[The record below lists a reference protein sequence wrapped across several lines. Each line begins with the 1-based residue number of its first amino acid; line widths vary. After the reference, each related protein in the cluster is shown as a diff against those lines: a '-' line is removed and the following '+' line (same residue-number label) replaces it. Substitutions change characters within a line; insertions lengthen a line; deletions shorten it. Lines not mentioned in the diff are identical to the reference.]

1 MRATRRIVRRLSAAP
16 SSTTAPSRPEVTF
29 SMEGRAVDVMGTCP
43 VLTVDATAS
52 CLEVAAQLTAAR
64 RHAAVVLDEHGALAG
79 LLTERD
85 FLTKLSFEKGAASA
99 TAAAQI
105 MTLAEELVLGSGAC
119 SVDRVVRRMRKERI
133 SSFPLLDDASKE
145 VLAVVH
151 KGHIARQIFDALNQD
166 GAGPTV
172 GDMLDWHAGKAR
184 AGDVRGCATSLPPF
198 AAVSEAVEL
207 MRDAGSGSL
216 SIFAPPLATHS
227 HFVMTTSFGLFTE
240 REYVASL
247 PLLESR
253 YADDVELFEVA
264 RFSRGNSKSTMRTIH
279 DAKDVRRVRPEG
291 ITAVGRATPVRD
303 CLSLMLGNDLLY
315 APVTENKKPIDVV
328 SLRDINL
335 FLAPTDGRT

>member
-1 MRATRRIVRRLSAAP
+1 MRASRRLVRSLSAAAQ
-16 SSTTAPSRPEVTF
+16 STPPARPEVTF

-43 VLTVDATAS
+43 VLKVETTTS
-52 CLEVAAQLTAAR
+52 CLDVAATLTKQK
-64 RHAAVVLDEHGALAG
+64 RHAAVVVDEQGELAG
-79 LLTERD
+79 LLSERD
-85 FLTKLSFEKGAASA
+85 FLTKLSLDKGAASS

-105 MTLAEELVLGSGAC
+105 MTPKDELVLGSGAC

-133 SSFPLLDDASKE
+133 SSFPLLDDDTGD
-145 VLAVVH
+145 VLAVIH
-151 KGHIARQIFDALNQD
+151 KGHIARQIFDALNQENE
-166 GAGPTV
+166 GPNV
-172 GDMLDWHAGKAR
+172 GDMLDWHAEKAR
-184 AGDVRGCATSLPPF
+184 EGDVRGCATSLPPY
-198 AAVSEAVEL
+198 ASLAEAVDL

-264 RFSRGNSKSTMRTIH
+264 RFSRGKSKSTMRTIH
-279 DAKDVRRVRPEG
+279 DAEDVVRVRPES
-291 ITAVGRATPVRD
+291 ITAVERATPVRD
-303 CLSLMLGNDLLY
+303 CLSLMIGNDLLY
-315 APVTENKKPIDVV
+315 APVTEHKKPIDVV

-335 FLAPTDGRT
+335 YLAPTDGRT